1 MSKSFSVHPRYIQ
14 EVNLAWR
21 HKSDGRDREL
31 AKKLGLSLDT
41 VDLFLKGQLVNGLN
55 FVEIC
60 QTLDLEWR
68 IIAGLE
74 PHKTEVTAPL
84 VAVSGSKASSHSKLD
99 GKTSTIDQA
108 LNGLVA
114 ALCEMLSRLTRKAGN
129 LLRADRTSIFLLD
142 RDRQELGSLIAE
154 DGKGGSLTID
164 MPADRGIAALAAT
177 SLSGINIPF
186 DVYDDPRSDMAK
198 IVDTRTGYRTY
209 TILAWPLLN
218 EKKDL
223 VAVAQFINKLKPNH
237 NRQDTLF
244 MRIDPFGFTP
254 EDEALFTKF
263 VPSIIQILERCQ
275 FCYQLAQ
282 KLREN
287 GVIHSGGSIFP
298 EAELIAQLKR
308 QEEHLRKSLER
319 I

>member
-1 MSKSFSVHPRYIQ
+1 MSKAFSVHPRYIQ

-31 AKKLGLSLDT
+31 AEKLGLSLDT
-41 VDLFLKGQLVNGLN
+41 VDFFLKGQLVNGLN

-74 PHKTEVTAPL
+74 PHKTQISLPV
-84 VAVSGSKASSHSKLD
+84 VAVSEGEGASHSKLD
-99 GKTSTIDQA
+99 TKSSTVDHT

-164 MPADRGIAALAAT
+164 MPADRGIASLAAT
-177 SLSGINIPF
+177 SLKSINIPF

-198 IVDTRTGYRTY
+198 IVDNRTGYRTY

-223 VAVAQFINKLKPNH
+223 VAVAQFINKLKPNY
-237 NRQDTLF
+237 NAKDILF

-282 KLREN
+282 KLKEN
-287 GVIHSGGSIFP
+287 GVIHSGGSVFP

-308 QEEHLRKSLER
+308 QEQHLRKSLER